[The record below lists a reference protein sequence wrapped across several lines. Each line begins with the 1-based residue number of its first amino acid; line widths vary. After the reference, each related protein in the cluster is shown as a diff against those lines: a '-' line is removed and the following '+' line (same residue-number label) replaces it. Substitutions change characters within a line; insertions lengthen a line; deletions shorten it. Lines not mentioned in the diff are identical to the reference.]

1 MNKIILSY
9 LICVLNSIPIDPGR
23 DYKGARPHTNLWRI
37 HTFKT
42 IKHLET
48 GLWIIG
54 FICLAMTLIFL
65 INLVITYT
73 ISKKK
78 VSQYRV
84 ENNILHNDERTNS
97 QRDTYI

>member
-9 LICVLNSIPIDPGR
+9 LICALNSIPIDPGR